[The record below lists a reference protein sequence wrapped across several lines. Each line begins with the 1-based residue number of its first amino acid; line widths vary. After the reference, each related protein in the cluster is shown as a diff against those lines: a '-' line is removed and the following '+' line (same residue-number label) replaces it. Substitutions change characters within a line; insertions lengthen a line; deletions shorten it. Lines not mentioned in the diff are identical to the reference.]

1 MSTPA
6 LTSYVSGLPAEGLF
20 SLWVGPVDGP
30 PALTSEADRPHY
42 AASTMK
48 IAVVIA
54 AYRRIDAGTLDLD
67 SQVGVHNNFGSATG
81 VGSFSMSPSEDSDAL
96 TWKRM
101 GTQVALRWLANRAIV
116 ASGNLA
122 TNLLLDAVGLPAVTE
137 ALAAVGTRHTVV
149 ARGIED
155 EPARNAG
162 MENLVTAADL
172 ARLLGEIAAHRA
184 ASPDSC
190 DEMLA
195 TLAAQQINDSI
206 PAGLPPGTKVAHKTG
221 WVVGVVHDAGI
232 VYPDDSPPYI
242 LSVCTTSRLPE
253 QEAHNLVAGAA
264 AASWAD
270 RRQLQ

>member
-1 MSTPA
+1 MATPA
-6 LTSYVSGLPAEGLF
+6 LTLYVSGLPSDGLF

-30 PALTSEADRPHY
+30 PTLTSDADRRHY

-48 IAVVIA
+48 VAVAIA
-54 AYRRIDAGTLDLD
+54 AYRRADAGTLDLD
-67 SQVGVHNNFGSATG
+67 SQVGIHNTFASAAG
-81 VGSFSMSPSEDSDAL
+81 GRQFSMSPSDDSDVQ
-96 TWKRM
+96 TWQRM
-101 GTQVALRWLANRAIV
+101 GTQVALRWLATRAIV

-122 TNLLLDAVGLPAVTE
+122 TNLLLDAVGLPAVAE
-137 ALAAVGTRHTVV
+137 ALAGVGTRHTVV

-155 EPARNAG
+155 EPARSAG
-162 MENLVTAADL
+162 MENLVTAGDL
-172 ARLLGEIAAHRA
+172 ARMLREIAAHRA

-206 PAGLPPGTKVAHKTG
+206 PAGLPPGTKVAHKSG
-221 WVVGVVHDAGI
+221 WVDGVVHDAGI
-232 VYPDDSPPYI
+232 VYPEDSSPYI

-253 QEAHNLVAGAA
+253 QEARNLVAGAA

-270 RRQLQ
+270 RRELR